1 MDMSYWMLLFYL
13 VGTVV
18 GAFVAGRF
26 WIARGA
32 ESALN
37 YLIEQGYLIT
47 VLSDKGELEF
57 IKPELREK

>member
-18 GAFVAGRF
+18 GAFVASRF
-26 WIARGA
+26 WTARGA
-32 ESALN
+32 ESVLH
-37 YLIEQGYLIT
+37 YLISQGYLIT